1 MKQECQIVWFK
12 KDLRINDHRPLLE
25 ASKTN
30 IPTIPVYFFE
40 TDYWKQPFAS
50 KRHWYF
56 IHDSLIDL
64 KKDIKSIKSELLLLN
79 SDVINFLELIKN
91 KFELISIYSHEE
103 TSNSWT
109 YKRDVNVI
117 NWCNK
122 NNVNFFQFPTN
133 GIIRKLNDRN
143 EWSRLRN
150 ERMSKNIFQTPKIL
164 KKLNHDIKSDILT
177 KENSLFSK
185 DDNFIYQKGG
195 RKEGLILLDKFLN
208 DKLDNYLQNIS
219 GPNNS
224 DKYCS
229 RLSPHLTYGTLS
241 VKEIYKK
248 IKDFKYK
255 CEKQG
260 LKYNK
265 RGLSAFSSR
274 LSWRCHFIQKLED
287 QPSIENKCMHSSYEG
302 MREKKSNTDKL
313 KAWET
318 GFTGFPFVDACMR
331 SLTYNGWITFRMR
344 AMLTSFAS
352 YDLWID
358 WRESGYVL
366 ARLFTDYEPGIH
378 YSQLQMQS
386 GVTGI
391 NTLRIYNPIKQS
403 IEHDKEGEF
412 IKKWVP
418 ELKNVPS
425 MFIHEP
431 WKMNLEE
438 QTKYSC
444 ILGKHYPLPIVD
456 HKEAV
461 RMARDKISKVRKDDN
476 YKAKSKNVYNKHGS
490 RKKVKTVRPV
500 RTKKT
505 TDQLV
510 LI

>member
-1 MKQECQIVWFK
+1 MKKILWFRH
-12 KDLRINDHRPLLE
+12 DLRIEDNDAFNAACRDGEVLPIFIYDQGYWELE
-25 ASKTN
+25 TSSSFHLNFTN
-30 IPTIPVYFFE
+30 QSLDELNQDLTKKYHTKIHVFYGDSVKILNQLIDQHQIQSIHTNQIFRNKYTLDLDRRCEDLFKEKHVTWHQSQQFGIQLE
-40 TDYWKQPFAS
+40 NRKRNYWSSQWNNFIEFDPIQSEAKC
-50 KRHWYF
+50 KF
-56 IHDSLIDL
+56 IH
-64 KKDIKSIKSELLLLN
+64 
-79 SDVINFLELIKN
+79 IN
-91 KFELISIYSHEE
+91 
-103 TSNSWT
+103 
-109 YKRDVNVI
+109 
-117 NWCNK
+117 
-122 NNVNFFQFPTN
+122 
-133 GIIRKLNDRN
+133 
-143 EWSRLRN
+143 
-150 ERMSKNIFQTPKIL
+150 TPKIE
-164 KKLNHDIKSDILT
+164 KIKTHQIDGS
-177 KENSLFSK
+177 NV
-185 DDNFIYQKGG
+185 QKGG

-248 IKDFKYK
+248 LKDFKYK

-391 NTLRIYNPIKQS
+391 NNLRIYNPIKQS

-431 WKMNLEE
+431 WKMSLEE

-444 ILGKHYPLPIVD
+444 ILGNHYPLPIVD

-500 RTKKT
+500 RIKKT